1 VIVASLLVPTAVS
14 AAVTTQ
20 LVSIVGTS
28 KNKADVTGA
37 SQLLTTEATPGS
49 FVEYSGLNEPSGNT
63 CDSIVT
69 IPTGKGFIARNIE
82 ASPTGFFAESITLK
96 FFAGPTCSGT
106 QFATMVLSAGSGT
119 VNFPQAFALNP
130 GFAFATG
137 STISVEASTS
147 GSFDVYVQGYTVPSS
162 DVPSTT
168 P

>member
-20 LVSIVGTS
+20 LVSIVGAS

-37 SQLLTTEATPGS
+37 SQLLTTEAAPSS

-63 CDSIVT
+63 CDNIVT

-82 ASPTGFFAESITLK
+82 ASPVAFNAESIALK
-96 FFAGPTCSGT
+96 FFTGPTCSGT

-119 VNFPQAFALNP
+119 VSFPQSFGLNP

-137 STISVEASTS
+137 STISVEAGTS
-147 GSFDVYVQGYTVPSS
+147 GPFDVYVQGYTVPSS
-162 DVPSTT
+162 DVPGTT
-168 P
+168 R